1 MVIVFIEYVRYNV
14 DVKIALGEM
23 KTIKNVL
30 YVFDFKKNLLSI
42 GSFIN

>member
-1 MVIVFIEYVRYNV
+1 VVIVFIEYVHYNV
-14 DVKIALGEM
+14 DVKIPLGEM